1 MLGLFRSQG
10 TKLALIVLLLVAL
23 TPLFLVAAP
32 QVDTRSWK
40 SSDGAYSIEAEYVE
54 AKDGKVSLRKPNG
67 AVIEVPLARLSAEDQ
82 AYLAKQAATNKQP
95 STPAA
100 ANSPRTQ
107 KQTFNQL
114 LSLSSRLSVASDV
127 VKAYKLFLQD
137 EQIAESDRKAALE
150 QLPLWEEREKT
161 QMVRVGSRWLTPAEV
176 NFLKMQVERLI
187 DEALRLLEVGQA
199 QAAIEKCVQASNID
213 PDAIKADFLLG
224 LQYALLSCNTKGANK
239 HFAECVRR
247 DARHISALNNL
258 AISEVRLRKYPEALS
273 HWKSALQ
280 LAPATP
286 EVIQNLGR
294 LLHLA
299 NQGRVRLPSQLK
311 REFNDLYAAVSVR
324 ADARDFD
331 SKIGWLHM
339 GYYAKID
346 EPSVRGKDDKNKLII
361 GGSGTGFVVHP
372 EYILT
377 NRHVVEGSAG
387 LLVVSPGEENTV
399 LPATVVG
406 IAEGKDDDLAVIY
419 CEGLS
424 APPLPFIEADLAPR
438 GTEIMVFGF
447 PGMGYGRTPSLKAT
461 RGTIAGLPDESYNA
475 YTLDAIA
482 NKGNSGG
489 PVCDETG
496 SVLGIIY
503 KASLPTLIMDYS
515 IAVPHSRAVPLLKK
529 LIPGYEQLPPNAT
542 KKQWTDIDGLVSR
555 STVLIWIQ
563 EVETVSD
570 VSAKQDPQK
579 GTRPLE
585 DRWCMTCAPIGVIK
599 CPTCQG
605 TGVAVAA
612 PLTIVKSVDSD
623 GTKHWNRFPERVTCW
638 SCNGTAKAQ
647 CPDCINGRD
656 IELHGIRR

>member
-1 MLGLFRSQG
+1 MLKLLYCQQIRS
-10 TKLALIVLLLVAL
+10 AMAVLLLVAL
-23 TPLFLVAAP
+23 TSLLLVAAP
-32 QVDTRSWK
+32 QVVTRSWK
-40 SSDGAYSIEAEYVE
+40 SSDGAYSIDAEYVG

-67 AVIEVPLARLSAEDQ
+67 TVIEVPLDRLSAEDQ
-82 AYLAKQAATNKQP
+82 AYVAKQATTNDPP
-95 STPAA
+95 STPVA
-100 ANSPRTQ
+100 ANSPPTQ

-114 LSLSSRLSVASDV
+114 LSMSSRLTVASDV

-137 EQIAESDRKAALE
+137 EQIVESDRKAALE

-161 QMVRVGSRWLTPAEV
+161 QMVRIGSRWLTPAEV
-176 NFLKMQVERLI
+176 NDLKLQVERLI

-199 QAAIEKCVQASNID
+199 QAAIEKCVQASKLD

-258 AISEVRLRKYPEALS
+258 AISEVRLRKYPEALN
-273 HWKSALQ
+273 HWQSALQ
-280 LAPATP
+280 LAPAAP

-299 NQGRVRLPSQLK
+299 NQGRVRLPSQVK

-324 ADARDFD
+324 ADSRDFD
-331 SKIGWLHM
+331 SQVGWLYM
-339 GYYAKID
+339 GYYAKLD
-346 EPSVRGKDDKNKLII
+346 ETSVRGNEDKNKLII
-361 GGSGTGFVVHP
+361 RGSGTGFVVHP

-387 LLVVSPGEENTV
+387 LLVVTPGEENTV

-406 IAEGKDDDLAVIY
+406 IAEGKDDDLAVIH
-419 CEGLS
+419 CKGLS

-447 PGMGYGRTPSLKAT
+447 PGMDTGKTPSLKST
-461 RGTIAGLPDESYNA
+461 RGSISGLPDASYSA
-475 YTLDAIA
+475 YTSTAIT
-482 NKGNSGG
+482 NPGNSGG
-489 PVCDETG
+489 PICDATG
-496 SVLGIIY
+496 SVLGIHC
-503 KASLPTLIMDYS
+503 AATSSLSKNYALHI
-515 IAVPHSRAVPLLKK
+515 PHSRALPLVTAW
-529 LIPGYEQLPPNAT
+529 IPGYEPLLPNT
-542 KKQWTDIDGLVSR
+542 ETKQWPEVDGMASR

-563 EVETVSD
+563 GVESVSD
-570 VSAKQDPQK
+570 ISAKQDPQK
-579 GTRPLE
+579 GARPLE

>member
-1 MLGLFRSQG
+1 MSRLLRCQWI
-10 TKLALIVLLLVAL
+10 KPALSVALLVAL
-23 TPLFLVAAP
+23 TSLFLVAAP
-32 QVDTRSWK
+32 QVVTRTWK
-40 SSDGAYSIEAEYVE
+40 SSDGAYSIDAEYVG

-67 AVIEVPLARLSAEDQ
+67 AVVEVPLARLSAEDQ
-82 AYLAKQAATNKQP
+82 AYVAKQALDP
-95 STPAA
+95 DESSTPAA
-100 ANSPRTQ
+100 ANSPPTQ
-107 KQTFNQL
+107 KQTFSQL
-114 LSLSSRLSVASDV
+114 LSLSGRISVASDV
-127 VKAYKLFLQD
+127 VRAYRLFLQD
-137 EQIAESDRKAALE
+137 EQLAESDRKAALE

-161 QMVRVGSRWLTPAEV
+161 QMVRVGSRWLTPAEAKD
-176 NFLKMQVERLI
+176 LKLQVEQLI

-199 QAAIEKCVQASNID
+199 QAAIEKCAQASKLD

-258 AISEVRLRKYPEALS
+258 AISEVRLRKYTEALT
-273 HWKSALQ
+273 HWQSALQ
-280 LAPATP
+280 LAPAAP

-299 NQGRVRLPSQLK
+299 NQGRVRLPSQVK

-331 SKIGWLHM
+331 NQVGWLYM
-339 GYYAKID
+339 GYYAKLD

-361 GGSGTGFVVHP
+361 RGSGTGFVVHP

-377 NRHVVEGSAG
+377 NRHVVKGSAG
-387 LLVVSPGEENTV
+387 LLVVPPGEENVV

-406 IAEGKDDDLAVIY
+406 IAEGEDDDLAIIH
-419 CEGLS
+419 CKGLS
-424 APPLPFIEADLAPR
+424 GPPLRFIDADLAPR

-447 PGMGYGRTPSLKAT
+447 PGMQTGKTPSLKST
-461 RGTIAGLPDESYNA
+461 RGSISGLPDASYNA
-475 YTLDAIA
+475 YTSTAIT
-482 NKGNSGG
+482 NRGNSGG
-489 PVCDETG
+489 PICDETG
-496 SVLGIIY
+496 SVLGIHY
-503 KASLPTLIMDYS
+503 AATDSLAKDY
-515 IAVPHSRAVPLLKK
+515 ALHVPHSRALPLLKQ
-529 LIPGYEQLPPNAT
+529 LIPGYEQLPQNAN
-542 KKQWTDIDGLVSR
+542 KKQWPDVDGMVSR

-563 EVETVSD
+563 GVESVSD
-570 VSAKQDPQK
+570 ISAKQDTEK
-579 GTRPLE
+579 GIRPLE